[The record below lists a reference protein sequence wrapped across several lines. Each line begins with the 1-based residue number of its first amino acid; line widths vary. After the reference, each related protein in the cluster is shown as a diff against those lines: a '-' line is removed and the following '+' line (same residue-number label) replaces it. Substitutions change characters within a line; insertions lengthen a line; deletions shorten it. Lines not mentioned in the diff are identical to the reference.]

1 MVMGLPEV
9 AGGGFLSFSSIS
21 VKALL
26 VGIMMLAGALV
37 WMLLVDDA
45 DNMLGVIDYV
55 DRIGCETTNTY

>member
-1 MVMGLPEV
+1 
-9 AGGGFLSFSSIS
+9 
-21 VKALL
+21 
-26 VGIMMLAGALV
+26 MLAGALV